1 MANILIEPV
10 QIWSNGQT
18 LAGDNLDA
26 YSIYDNLTS
35 ESKFYYQIQ
44 KDTQSL
50 ISGNIS
56 IVGNDYNLWMANNFA
71 TDWALTY
78 ICQQLNLTPI
88 IPTKKKLNNARI

>member
-1 MANILIEPV
+1 MANIAIQPV

-18 LAGDNLDA
+18 LVGNILDA

-50 ISGNIS
+50 TNGNIS
-56 IVGNDYNLWMANNFA
+56 IVGSDYDLWMSNNFG
-71 TDWALTY
+71 TEWALTF
-78 ICQQLNLTPI
+78 ICNQLNLTPI
-88 IPTKKKLNNARI
+88 IPTKTKK

>member
-1 MANILIEPV
+1 MANISIQPV

-18 LAGDNLDA
+18 IVGNNLEA
-26 YSIYDNLTS
+26 YSIYDNLIS
-35 ESKFYYQIQ
+35 ECKFYYQIQ
-44 KDTQSL
+44 KDAQSL

-56 IVGNDYNLWMANNFA
+56 IVGNDYNLWMENNFA

-88 IPTKKKLNNARI
+88 IAIQTKK

>member
-1 MANILIEPV
+1 MANIAIQPV

-18 LAGDNLDA
+18 LVGNNLDA

-50 ISGNIS
+50 IAGNVS
-56 IVGNDYNLWMANNFA
+56 ILGDDYDSWKINNFN
-71 TDWALTY
+71 TEWALTF
-78 ICQQLNLTPI
+78 ICNQLNLTPI
-88 IPTKKKLNNARI
+88 IPTKTKK

>member
-1 MANILIEPV
+1 MANISIQPV

-18 LAGDNLDA
+18 LAGNNLEA

-50 ISGNIS
+50 INGNIS
-56 IVGNDYNLWMANNFA
+56 IVGNDYDLWMANNFD
-71 TDWALTY
+71 TDWALTF
-78 ICQQLNLTPI
+78 ICTQLNLTPI
-88 IPTKKKLNNARI
+88 IPTKTKK

>member
-1 MANILIEPV
+1 MANIAIQPI

-18 LAGDNLDA
+18 LAGNNLEV
-26 YSIYDNLTS
+26 YSIYDNLLS

-50 ISGNIS
+50 IDGNIS
-56 IVGNDYNLWMANNFA
+56 IVGNDYDLWMLNNFA

-88 IPTKKKLNNARI
+88 LPAQTNK

>member
-18 LAGDNLDA
+18 IAGNNLEA

-35 ESKFYYQIQ
+35 ESKFYYQVQ
-44 KDTQSL
+44 KDFECL

-56 IVGNDYNLWMANNFA
+56 IVGNDYDLWMANNFS
-71 TDWALTY
+71 TEYALTY
-78 ICQQLNLTPI
+78 ICQKLNLTPI
-88 IPTKKKLNNARI
+88 IPTKKKK

>member
-10 QIWSNGQT
+10 QIWLNGQT
-18 LAGDNLDA
+18 IAGNNLEA

-44 KDTQSL
+44 KDIQSL

-56 IVGNDYNLWMANNFA
+56 IVGNDYDLWMANNFA
-71 TDWALTY
+71 TQYVLTY
-78 ICQQLNLTPI
+78 ICNQLNLIPI
-88 IPTKKKLNNARI
+88 IPTKKKK